1 MTNLNKALKASL
13 REWLVLIREGPPR
26 QINELE
32 ARMPDA
38 VIFTDGS
45 FPEGRSD
52 SLKFPWIGGVLFLL
66 KASNPSSSVLGLL
79 GSVRTL

>member
-52 SLKFPWIGGVLFLL
+52 SLKFPWIGGVLFC
-66 KASNPSSSVLGLL
+66 
-79 GSVRTL
+79 